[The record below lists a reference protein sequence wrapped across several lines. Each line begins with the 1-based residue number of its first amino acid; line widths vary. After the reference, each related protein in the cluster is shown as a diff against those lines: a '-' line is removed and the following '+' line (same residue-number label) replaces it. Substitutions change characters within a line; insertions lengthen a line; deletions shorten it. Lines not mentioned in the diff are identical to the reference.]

1 MAAALY
7 SSQNG
12 PQPSTPLMN
21 ELDFRDNR
29 YPSIA
34 AHSFK
39 STRDQATSSSV
50 LMASS
55 GWEPEE
61 KETSSSNPPRRS
73 SPSRNGASDVQ
84 SLPEPSKSA
93 VSYSLPQNNRR
104 VVERY
109 SLDNDATQ
117 QEPTPQQKLPSHQD
131 MSPSLIPAAPRH
143 PSLPLAGIGAGP
155 SNTISSASPVIIP
168 LSASPTYTPPI
179 STKQRA
185 YPQQP
190 TYIQNVSPNPVNPV
204 YLPNNPPAEEI
215 CIECAMR
222 DQDMADVDV
231 TSPGVWDR
239 ESDIYYEEL
248 KRKEAEEE
256 ASGIINTEGPPRPK
270 ATGGQLTESN
280 LKLWLSVNP
289 REPTSRQQTLNSY
302 IKTQRTLLEAEA
314 LARARAL
321 HEAKELDN
329 RMRDTYSQL
338 RRSAYDTGNSAS
350 PADDMGG
357 VRIKPPT
364 SPAVASFPPRA
375 HDRSHSRDVTLLENG
390 MIVEHVDVRKEE
402 REAKDRRRKDERRAR
417 KSSRS
422 SAVDVNSLMSTHSLV
437 APQTDS
443 GVGLKPYSRYSQASS
458 ARPLSVLTAPLDRP
472 DLPRALSQASF
483 SDVQSLGSPSPRRR
497 FFGVRSSYWRSQDSL
512 AMSGVSGSMMDMHVA
527 LQREGNRAQLV
538 QSPVDVASGLHRQTW
553 PSTELAPIMSRQS
566 EEKPQKKKKGL
577 AKIWRLVTR
586 SGKNESSS
594 TRGSQSLDRNEDDS
608 DYPLAPPPPLSYLVN
623 RGSPGDR
630 MGPRHAS
637 TPSLPLTSSPKLA
650 PSSTT
655 GISPP
660 TAPSTALPSPASS
673 RQSGAD
679 QDTAEARKVPIA
691 HTEDTEPT
699 AAGLFVV
706 PPNVHSPISEPDLR
720 RVSQTAIPIV
730 DVPID
735 KQHLS
740 QTVSSRL
747 TISTLSREK
756 SLPPLPN
763 DAAAVLRPYVNG
775 NARDSSRPRT
785 VYTFDSRPPG
795 TGAPHDF
802 VPPQA
807 AFRTDA
813 RRQSFG
819 GLASRPNLS
828 GFLSR
833 SANGRPQR
841 GMGSA
846 YDEFGASRGSLRLPS
861 AAAAAEPN
869 ARQSVVLT
877 GTGTGPTPTKR
888 RSRFGLSSLLGK
900 KKNNGSSPERARSKD
915 VHESQYQAYG
925 GTQQQQQQQ
934 QFPAIHTSGSD
945 VHDEVMT
952 GYATSNSRH
961 SALSGA
967 GGGGGGGGGAG
978 PRMSITSRKALD
990 ELVSQDAEFV
1000 AYRYPSND
1008 QRLDLLR

>member
-1 MAAALY
+1 
-7 SSQNG
+7 
-12 PQPSTPLMN
+12 MN

-29 YPSIA
+29 YPSIG
-34 AHSFK
+34 AHSSK
-39 STRDQATSSSV
+39 STRDQPAPSSM

-61 KETSSSNPPRRS
+61 KETSSSNPPLRNS
-73 SPSRNGASDVQ
+73 SSRTGASDVQ
-84 SLPEPSKSA
+84 SSPEPSKSA

-109 SLDNDATQ
+109 SLDNEAQ
-117 QEPTPQQKLPSHQD
+117 QEPTVQQKQHSFQEV
-131 MSPSLIPAAPRH
+131 SVSLIPAAPRH
-143 PSLPLAGIGAGP
+143 PSLPAAGSRAGP
-155 SNTISSASPVIIP
+155 SNINGSASPVIMP
-168 LSASPTYTPPI
+168 LSASPTYSPPI
-179 STKQRA
+179 SSRQRA

-204 YLPNNPPAEEI
+204 YLPNNPPAEEV

-231 TSPGVWDR
+231 TSPGIWDR
-239 ESDIYYEEL
+239 ESDIHYEEL
-248 KRKEAEEE
+248 KRKELEEE
-256 ASGIINTEGPPRPK
+256 ASGIIDTEGPPRPK
-270 ATGGQLTESN
+270 AIGGQLTESN

-302 IKTQRTLLEAEA
+302 IKSQRTLLEAEA
-314 LARARAL
+314 LARARAF

-338 RRSAYDTGNSAS
+338 RRSAYDMGNSAS
-350 PADDMGG
+350 PADDTGG

-364 SPAVASFPPRA
+364 SPVSASFPRA

-402 REAKDRRRKDERRAR
+402 KEARDRRRKDERRAR

-437 APQTDS
+437 APHTDS

-483 SDVQSLGSPSPRRR
+483 SDVHSLGSPSSRRTR
-497 FFGVRSSYWRSQDSL
+497 FFGVRSSYWKSQDSL
-512 AMSGVSGSMMDMHVA
+512 AMSGVSGSMLDMHVA
-527 LQREGNRAQLV
+527 LQREGNRGQMV
-538 QSPVDVASGLHRQTW
+538 QSPVDVAPGMHRQTW
-553 PSTELAPIMSRQS
+553 PSTELAPIISRQS
-566 EEKPQKKKKGL
+566 EEQPKKKKGF
-577 AKIWRLVTR
+577 AKIWRIVTR
-586 SGKNESSS
+586 SKKNRSSS
-594 TRGSQSLDRNEDDS
+594 ARESQSLDRTEDEA

-623 RGSPGDR
+623 RGNPGDR
-630 MGPRHAS
+630 MSPRHAS
-637 TPSLPLTSSPKLA
+637 TPSLPLASSPKFAL
-650 PSSTT
+650 SSTT

-660 TAPSTALPSPASS
+660 TAPSTSLPSPASS

-679 QDTAEARKVPIA
+679 QDTGEGKKTTIVNGDEI
-691 HTEDTEPT
+691 EPPN
-699 AAGLFVV
+699 AGYFISS
-706 PPNVHSPISEPDLR
+706 NVHSPISEPDLR
-720 RVSQTAIPIV
+720 RISQTAVPII
-730 DVPID
+730 DVPMD
-735 KQHLS
+735 KHFS

-763 DAAAVLRPYVNG
+763 DAIIRPYVNG
-775 NARDSSRPRT
+775 SARDNSRPRT

-802 VPPQA
+802 IPPQA
-807 AFRTDA
+807 PFRTEA

-819 GLASRPNLS
+819 GLTSRPNLS
-828 GFLSR
+828 SFLSR
-833 SANGRPQR
+833 STNSKAVANPQQ
-841 GMGSA
+841 GLA
-846 YDEFGASRGSLRLPS
+846 PTYDEFGASRGSLRLPP
-861 AAAAAEPN
+861 ADTN
-869 ARQSVVLT
+869 ARNSVAH
-877 GTGTGPTPTKR
+877 TGPTPTKR

-900 KKNNGSSPERARSKD
+900 KNTSPDRSK
-915 VHESQYQAYG
+915 EAYEPQYQPY
-925 GTQQQQQQQ
+925 TVPNQQGQPQQQQ
-934 QFPAIHTSGSD
+934 QFPALHTSGSD

-961 SALSGA
+961 SGS
-967 GGGGGGGGGAG
+967 GGGG

>member
-1 MAAALY
+1 MTAALY

-12 PQPSTPLMN
+12 PGPSTPLMN

-34 AHSFK
+34 AHSSK
-39 STRDQATSSSV
+39 STRDQPTSNSV
-50 LMASS
+50 LLASS

-61 KETSSSNPPRRS
+61 RESSSSNPPLRNS
-73 SPSRNGASDVQ
+73 LSRNGASDAQ

-109 SLDNDATQ
+109 SLDNDAQ
-117 QEPTPQQKLPSHQD
+117 QEPAFQD
-131 MSPSLIPAAPRH
+131 KQTSFKEMPTSLIPAAPRH
-143 PSLPLAGIGAGP
+143 PSLPSAGIGAGP
-155 SNTISSASPVIIP
+155 SNANGSIPPVIIP
-168 LSASPTYTPPI
+168 LSASPTYAPPI
-179 STKQRA
+179 SSRQRA

-231 TSPGVWDR
+231 TSPGIWDR
-239 ESDIYYEEL
+239 ESDIHYEEL

-256 ASGIINTEGPPRPK
+256 ASGIITEGPPRPK
-270 ATGGQLTESN
+270 ATGGKLTESN

-302 IKTQRTLLEAEA
+302 IKSQRTLLEAEA

-350 PADDMGG
+350 PADDSGG

-364 SPAVASFPPRA
+364 SPATASFPRA
-375 HDRSHSRDVTLLENG
+375 HDCSHSRDVTLLENG

-402 REAKDRRRKDERRAR
+402 KEARDRRRKDERRAR
-417 KSSRS
+417 KPSRS
-422 SAVDVNSLMSTHSLV
+422 SAVDVTSLMSTHSLV
-437 APQTDS
+437 TPHTDS

-483 SDVQSLGSPSPRRR
+483 SDVQSLGSPSPRRTR
-497 FFGVRSSYWRSQDSL
+497 FFGMRSSYWKSQDSL
-512 AMSGVSGSMMDMHVA
+512 AMSGVSGSMLDMHVA
-527 LQREGNRAQLV
+527 LQREANRGQLV
-538 QSPVDVASGLHRQTW
+538 QSPVDAASGLHRQTW
-553 PSTELAPIMSRQS
+553 PGTELAPIISRQS
-566 EEKPQKKKKGL
+566 DEKPKKKKGL
-577 AKIWRLVTR
+577 AKIWRFVTR

-594 TRGSQSLDRNEDDS
+594 ARGSQSLDRTEDDT

-623 RGSPGDR
+623 RGNPGDR

-637 TPSLPLTSSPKLA
+637 TPSLPLTASPKLA
-650 PSSTT
+650 LSSTT

-679 QDTAEARKVPIA
+679 QDAAEVRRMAMVHNEDPELPNPGFFVPA
-691 HTEDTEPT
+691 
-699 AAGLFVV
+699 
-706 PPNVHSPISEPDLR
+706 NVHSPVSEPDLR
-720 RVSQTAIPIV
+720 RVSQTA
-730 DVPID
+730 VPIIDMPAD
-735 KQHLS
+735 KQYT

-747 TISTLSREK
+747 TISTISRDK

-763 DAAAVLRPYVNG
+763 DAVIRPYVNG

-802 VPPQA
+802 IPPQA
-807 AFRTDA
+807 AFRTEA

-819 GLASRPNLS
+819 GLTSRPNLT

-833 SANGRPQR
+833 STNSKTMSNSQR
-841 GMGSA
+841 NEDPT
-846 YDEFGASRGSLRLPS
+846 YDEFGASRGSLRLPP
-861 AAAAAEPN
+861 ADPN
-869 ARQSVVLT
+869 ARRSVALT
-877 GTGTGPTPTKR
+877 GPTKR

-900 KKNNGSSPERARSKD
+900 KSASPDRSKG
-915 VHESQYQAYG
+915 VHEPQYQPYTFPPHQG
-925 GTQQQQQQQ
+925 QFQQQQ

-945 VHDEVMT
+945 MHDEVMT

-961 SALSGA
+961 SALSGS
-967 GGGGGGGGGAG
+967 GGGG

-1008 QRLDLLR
+1008 QRLDLLRQ